1 MPPPRFLREDMAQ
14 RPAGGHLTRPGPTAS
29 MDDAAF
35 KKLFSHPRIVT
46 LLIRRHVPEWADR
59 IDYAT
64 LQPLPTELID
74 EQLRRRYPD
83 MIWRVRTTDGSTD
96 LVLLLEFQGRPER
109 HMALRTTIYSCLAA
123 QSLIQHDK
131 ELRHGDRELAVV
143 ALVLHHGDRRWNAA
157 TRLSELFRD
166 SAPDAYRVVAR
177 MPRDVQPTGPEDLPQ
192 VGLGFSGVT
201 TAVQMRPALT
211 VLRELVEACEDGDF
225 DRFVAGWVRAMLR
238 SKGFSNQQLEEA
250 MTMGTVVTEFQRSL
264 DEIRQEGVA
273 QGREQGR
280 EQGIEQG
287 REQGIEQGQV
297 AVLIQLVERKFGV
310 GTAEEVRRLIVG
322 RPGRDR
328 IAWVA
333 AAILERDTPEE
344 FLARVREE

>member
-1 MPPPRFLREDMAQ
+1 M
-14 RPAGGHLTRPGPTAS
+14 
-29 MDDAAF
+29 
-35 KKLFSHPRIVT
+35 
-46 LLIRRHVPEWADR
+46 
-59 IDYAT
+59 
-64 LQPLPTELID
+64 
-74 EQLRRRYPD
+74 
-83 MIWRVRTTDGSTD
+83 
-96 LVLLLEFQGRPER
+96 
-109 HMALRTTIYSCLAA
+109 LRTTIYSCLAA

-131 ELRHGDRELAVV
+131 ELRHGDGELAVV

-177 MPRDVQPTGPEDLPQ
+177 MPPDVQPTSPQDLPR

-225 DRFVAGWVRAMLR
+225 DRFVARWVRAMLR

-264 DEIRQEGVA
+264 DQIRQEGVA
-273 QGREQGR
+273 QGREQG
-280 EQGIEQG
+280 IAQG
-287 REQGIEQGQV
+287 REQGQEV
-297 AVLIQLVERKFGV
+297 VLMQLIERKFGQ
-310 GTAEEVRRLIVG
+310 GTAEEVRRLIVR

-333 AAILERDTPEE
+333 VAILDCDTPEE
-344 FLARVREE
+344 FLARVREG

>member
-1 MPPPRFLREDMAQ
+1 
-14 RPAGGHLTRPGPTAS
+14 

-35 KKLFSHPRIVT
+35 KKLFSDPRMMR
-46 LLIRRHVPEWADR
+46 LLIRRHVPEWADG

-83 MIWRVRTTDGSTD
+83 MIWRVRTTDESTD
-96 LVLLLEFQGRPER
+96 LLLLLEFQGRPER
-109 HMALRTTIYSCLAA
+109 HMALRTTIYGCLAA

-131 ELRHGDRELAVV
+131 ELRQGDRELAVV

-157 TRLSELFRD
+157 TRLSDLFRD
-166 SAPDAYRVVAR
+166 SAPDVYRVVAR
-177 MPRDVQPTGPEDLPQ
+177 MPRDAQPTSPEELPQ
-192 VGLGFSGVT
+192 VVLGFSGVT
-201 TAVQMRPALT
+201 TAVQMRPALA

-225 DRFVAGWVRAMLR
+225 DRFMAWWAKAMLR

-264 DEIRQEGVA
+264 DEIRQQGVA
-273 QGREQGR
+273 QGR

-297 AVLIQLVERKFGV
+297 AVLVQLVARKFGE

-333 AAILERDTPEE
+333 AAILDYDTPEE
-344 FLARVREE
+344 FLARVRED

>member
-1 MPPPRFLREDMAQ
+1 
-14 RPAGGHLTRPGPTAS
+14 

-35 KKLFSHPRIVT
+35 KKLFSDPRMMR
-46 LLIRRHVPEWADR
+46 LLIRRHVPEWADG

-83 MIWRVRTTDGSTD
+83 MTWRVRTSDGSTD

-131 ELRHGDRELAVV
+131 ELRQGDRELAVV

-157 TRLSELFRD
+157 TRLSDLFRD
-166 SAPDAYRVVAR
+166 SAPDVYRVVAR
-177 MPRDVQPTGPEDLPQ
+177 MPPDAQPTSPQDLPQ
-192 VGLGFSGVT
+192 VVMGFSGVT
-201 TAVQMRPALT
+201 TAVQMRPSLT
-211 VLRELVEACEDGDF
+211 VLRELVEACGDGDF
-225 DRFVAGWVRAMLR
+225 DRFMAWWVKAMLR

-264 DEIRQEGVA
+264 DEIRQEGIE
-273 QGREQGR
+273 QGREQGIEQGREQGIEQGREQGIEQGR

-297 AVLIQLVERKFGV
+297 AVLVQQIARKFGE

-333 AAILERDTPEE
+333 AAILDCDTPEE
-344 FLARVREE
+344 FLVRVRED